1 MEEIKEVDVW
11 EKVIFKG
18 KGQGIEPFET
28 AALSSGSATEEV
40 SAVPAGEEPAASE
53 EAPAENPLAIR
64 IDPMPVCYN
73 RYTDLRDRA
82 GLRDADVARA
92 IGVTRST
99 FSDWKKGKSSPNVE
113 KLLRLAV
120 FFDTSIEYLVIGER
134 WG

>member
-1 MEEIKEVDVW
+1 MEEIKEVNVW
-11 EKVIFKG
+11 EEIIFKG
-18 KGQGIEPFET
+18 EGQGIGTFEPAAPT
-28 AALSSGSATEEV
+28 ANTATVPASLV
-40 SAVPAGEEPAASE
+40 SAEEPAASE